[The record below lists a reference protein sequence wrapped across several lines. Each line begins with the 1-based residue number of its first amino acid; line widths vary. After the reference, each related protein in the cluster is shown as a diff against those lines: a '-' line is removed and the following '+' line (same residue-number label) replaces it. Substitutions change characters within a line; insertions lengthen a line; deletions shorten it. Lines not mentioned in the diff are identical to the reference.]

1 MNENLLDISDGK
13 LYDRNDMVKVGCHDC
28 VGCSSCCKNMGQ
40 SILLDP
46 YDIWQL
52 TTNLKKSFE
61 ELLVASIELHME
73 EGLILPNLRM
83 VQLAAA
89 SDEEGCSFL
98 DKDGRCSIHTFR
110 PGICRL
116 FPLGR
121 NYEPNRL
128 QYFLLKDACPV
139 QGKSK
144 LKVEKWLGIPN
155 SKAYQ
160 EYLIRWHNLTKAV
173 RSLVG
178 ASLEEENKAKA
189 ITMDF
194 LSSFFIKPYDCEDF
208 FEEIHLRM
216 DQWEERNG
224 KH

>member
-1 MNENLLDISDGK
+1 MNENLLYISDGK

-28 VGCSSCCKNMGQ
+28 AGCSSCCKDMGQ

-46 YDIWQL
+46 YDVWQL
-52 TTNLKKSFE
+52 TSNLKKSFE
-61 ELLVASIELHME
+61 ELLAFRMELHME

-83 VQLAAA
+83 VQLSAV
-89 SDEEGCSFL
+89 SDEESCSFL
-98 DKDGRCSIHTFR
+98 NEEGRCSIHSFR

-121 NYEPNRL
+121 NYEPDRL

-139 QGKSK
+139 QKKSK
-144 LKVEKWLGIPN
+144 LKVEKWLGIADIK
-155 SKAYQ
+155 SYQ

-173 RSLVG
+173 RSQV
-178 ASLEEENKAKA
+178 AACMDEEEGAKA

-194 LSSFFIKPYDCEDF
+194 LQSFYIIPYDSGDF
-208 FEEIHLRM
+208 FEEIRYRM
-216 DQWEERNG
+216 DRWENRRREE
-224 KH
+224 